1 MRTFSRRSSLST
13 PNCGMCAPECG
24 HRARTGHARL
34 IGTGW
39 QRWRLHDGLRYPH
52 TARSCR
58 CRTSVYAPRKVL
70 TMRTIL
76 LLLNLL
82 VSLASAVA
90 AVIALIRPASFSGSS
105 HVVRGEIF
113 YVRMYAARSIP
124 FGLAAGI
131 LPFWRGGPAVAWV
144 LFTAAV
150 IQIVDVVIAVGKKE
164 RGMMIG
170 ASVGAIVHLLSGIRL
185 IVAGNDEHG

>member
-1 MRTFSRRSSLST
+1 M
-13 PNCGMCAPECG
+13 
-24 HRARTGHARL
+24 
-34 IGTGW
+34 
-39 QRWRLHDGLRYPH
+39 Q
-52 TARSCR
+52 
-58 CRTSVYAPRKVL
+58 
-70 TMRTIL
+70 TIL

-105 HVVRGEIF
+105 DVVRGEIF

-131 LPFWRGGPAVAWV
+131 LPLWPGGPAVAWV

-150 IQIVDVVIAVGKKE
+150 IQIVDVVIAVEKKE

-170 ASVGAIVHLLSGIRL
+170 ASVGAIVHLLCGIAL
-185 IVAGNDEHG
+185 L